1 MKVWRALKNIP
12 ILPYESKIKIML
24 THTDLKKGVRFIY
37 ENQPW
42 EVLEAQL
49 LKMAQRRPV
58 IQSKIRNLV
67 SGTVKEKNFQQ
78 GDIFSEAKL
87 EKKDIK
93 FLYCNK
99 DQYFFCEEGD
109 PKNRFSFSE
118 DQIGKQAKFFKPNSL
133 VEGMLF
139 NDKIINIS
147 APIKVQLKVQESP
160 PGIKGDRAQGGT
172 KLALLESGAE
182 VQVPLFIK
190 EGDTIEI
197 NTETGQ
203 YVKRV

>member
-1 MKVWRALKNIP
+1 
-12 ILPYESKIKIML
+12 ML

-58 IQSKIRNLV
+58 IQSKIKNLIN
-67 SGTVKEKNFQQ
+67 GTVKEKNFQQ
-78 GDIFSEAKL
+78 GDIFSEAEL
-87 EKKDIK
+87 EKKNIK
-93 FLYCNK
+93 FLYSNK
-99 DQYFFCEEGD
+99 GQYFFCEEND
-109 PKNRFSFSE
+109 PSKRFSFTE

-133 VEGMLF
+133 VEGILF
-139 NDKIINIS
+139 DDKIINIS
-147 APIKVQLKVQESP
+147 APIKVQLKIKESP
-160 PGIKGDRAQGGT
+160 PGVKGDRAQGGT
-172 KLALLESGAE
+172 KAAILESGAE
-182 VQVPLFIK
+182 VQVPLFLE
-190 EGDTIEI
+190 EGDVIEI